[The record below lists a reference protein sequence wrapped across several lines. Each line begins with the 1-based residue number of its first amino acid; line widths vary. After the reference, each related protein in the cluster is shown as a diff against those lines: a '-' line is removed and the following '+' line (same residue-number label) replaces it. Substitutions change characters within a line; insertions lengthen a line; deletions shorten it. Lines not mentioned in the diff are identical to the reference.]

1 MSATTP
7 ETYFRRLGEFPHRS
21 LFEGAAHAWEAVGL
35 LEDFVGKLV
44 EEADAPSGEAAA
56 LRVEEGLVVSEGL
69 LVSDKS
75 LKIASVGL
83 LIEAG
88 ARVEPGAVI
97 KGPTML
103 CAGAEVRHGAYLR
116 GGCLIGPGAVVGHA
130 TEVKN
135 SAFLNGAHAGHF
147 AYVGDSILGAD
158 SNLGAGVKLA
168 NLELRTEEEKKTGV
182 VKNIVLRAEG
192 EWIDTG
198 LTKFGA
204 VIGDDVEIGC
214 NAVTSP
220 GALLGPGSWIA
231 PNVTVS
237 KGVYPERTLIRAP
250 RPSVGH
256 RPF

>member
-7 ETYFRRLGEFPHRS
+7 KTYFRKLGQFPHAA
-21 LFEGAAHAWEAVGL
+21 LLDGAAHAWEAVGR
-35 LEDFVGKLV
+35 LEEFTRKLV
-44 EEADAPSGEAAA
+44 DEADAPLSETAA

-69 LVSDKS
+69 LITGES

-88 ARVEPGAVI
+88 VRVEPGAVI
-97 KGPTML
+97 KGPTVL
-103 CAGAEVRHGAYLR
+103 CPGAEVRHGAYLR

-135 SAFLNGAHAGHF
+135 SAFLNGAQAGHF

-158 SNLGAGVKLA
+158 ANLGAGVKLA

-182 VKNIVLRAEG
+182 VKNVVLRAEG

-204 VIGDDVEIGC
+204 VIGDNVEIGC

-220 GALLGPGSWIA
+220 GVLLGPGSWIA

-237 KGVYPERTLIRAP
+237 KGVYPERTLIRGP
-250 RPSVGH
+250 KPNVGH

>member
-1 MSATTP
+1 MSVTTP
-7 ETYFRRLGEFPHRS
+7 ETYFRKLGEFPHAA

-35 LEDFVGKLV
+35 LDDFTRKLV
-44 EEADAPSGEAAA
+44 DEADTPLAEASA

-69 LVSDKS
+69 LVTGES

-88 ARVEPGAVI
+88 ARIEPGCVI
-97 KGPTML
+97 KGPTVI
-103 CAGAEVRHGAYLR
+103 CSGAEVRHGAYLR
-116 GGCLIGPGAVVGHA
+116 GGCLIGPDAVVGHA

-135 SAFLNGAHAGHF
+135 SAFLNGAQAGHF

-158 SNLGAGVKLA
+158 ANLGAGTKLA
-168 NLELRTEEEKKTGV
+168 NLELRTEEEKKTGA

-198 LTKFGA
+198 LAKFGA

-220 GALLGPGSWIA
+220 GVMLGAGSWVA
-231 PNVTVS
+231 PNATVS
-237 KGVYPERTLIRAP
+237 KGVYPERTLIRGP
-250 RPSVGH
+250 KSSVG
-256 RPF
+256 RRRF

>member
-1 MSATTP
+1 MSATASQ
-7 ETYFRRLGEFPHRS
+7 TYFRKLGEFPHRD
-21 LFEGAAHAWEAVGL
+21 LFEGAAHAWEAVGR
-35 LEDFVGKLV
+35 LEDFVRNLV
-44 EEADAPSGEAAA
+44 DEADAPSSEAAA

-69 LVSDKS
+69 LVTGES

-83 LIEAG
+83 LVEAG
-88 ARVEPGAVI
+88 VRVEPGAVI
-97 KGPTML
+97 KGPTVL
-103 CAGAEVRHGAYLR
+103 CSGAEVRHGAYLR

-135 SAFLNGAHAGHF
+135 SAFLNGAQAGHF
-147 AYVGDSILGAD
+147 AYVGDSLLGAEA
-158 SNLGAGVKLA
+158 NLGAGVKLA

-214 NAVTSP
+214 NAVASP
-220 GALLGPGSWIA
+220 GVLLGPGSWVA

-250 RPSVGH
+250 KPSVGR

>member
-7 ETYFRRLGEFPHRS
+7 ETYFRKLGEFPHAALLKS
-21 LFEGAAHAWEAVGL
+21 AAHAWEAVGL
-35 LEDFVGKLV
+35 LEGFARNLV

-88 ARVEPGAVI
+88 ARIEPGCVI
-97 KGPTML
+97 KGPTVL

-220 GALLGPGSWIA
+220 GVLLGPGSWIA

>member
-7 ETYFRRLGEFPHRS
+7 ETYFRRLGEFPHAG
-21 LFEGAAHAWEAVGL
+21 LFDGAAHAWEAVGL
-35 LEDFVGKLV
+35 LEGFVRNLV
-44 EEADAPSGEAAA
+44 DEAEASLGEAAA

-69 LVSDKS
+69 LITGEN

-97 KGPTML
+97 KGPTVL
-103 CAGAEVRHGAYLR
+103 CGGAEVRHGAYLR
-116 GGCLIGPGAVVGHA
+116 GGCLIGPDAVVGHA

-158 SNLGAGVKLA
+158 ANLGAGVKLA

-214 NAVTSP
+214 NAVASP

-250 RPSVGH
+250 KPNVGH